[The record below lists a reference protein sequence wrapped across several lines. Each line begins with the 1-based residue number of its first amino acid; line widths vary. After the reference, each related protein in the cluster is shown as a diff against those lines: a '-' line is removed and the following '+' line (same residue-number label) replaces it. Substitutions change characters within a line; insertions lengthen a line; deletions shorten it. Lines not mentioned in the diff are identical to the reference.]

1 MNDTGPGRIVPLDPR
16 PEAAAS
22 GPAEPGPAKPGP
34 AEPRPAEP
42 EGLEPEGP
50 EPEGPEPEAAGP
62 DRAAPSGFRAFAARP
77 FVRQLAVFA
86 ALLTA
91 GVVAS
96 WPRATYL
103 ATGQVPYRSD
113 EGTYIWDLW
122 WMAHQ
127 VTHLSNPW
135 YTRAIAAPVGTYL
148 GFHALM
154 PVLGLVMMPVTLAF
168 GAVFSFNL
176 ICLIMPGLLSY
187 AGYRAARLWV
197 PSQLGAIAAGA
208 FFGLS
213 ANLMWRSMYHL
224 NIAIG
229 ALFIPLALEA
239 AVRLRRK
246 PGRRQVVIL
255 GLVLGMSALA
265 DQEITIL
272 TVILTGAVLLPWLAR
287 RPSGAKLA
295 AAVVA
300 GLIGLIL
307 ASPQI
312 AAMVTEL
319 RAGGAALSGPWLV
332 KSYIKYAVGL
342 PQLFGPSPRVAAFGL
357 TGLGKLYYR
366 GQTGEGL
373 PTFGLVLSAMA
384 VLGLVVSWRRRSS
397 WLLALGWL
405 ACAALAL
412 GPVLWIGTREYVPFA
427 EVLNGVRVSRILPYT
442 WFVRVPGMGD
452 FREASRFTLLAI
464 VPAAILA
471 GIAVDW
477 IRRRAAPLLV
487 VVAAL
492 AVLEAGWTGDL
503 SITPPLQRAPAS
515 PTRLAAVDGPIA
527 ADHSGSIVV
536 DVPFGLW
543 GGEGLYGDWLRPQ
556 ALALATMD
564 GHPRG
569 EAYVSKV
576 PPQTTKGIKKHA
588 FYRRLVDTQAGS
600 HNSAA
605 DLAAARADARRLR
618 IGWVV
623 VWEQTAPVIRYLTE
637 TGFRLDYR
645 ADGVWVY
652 RPVSAF

>member
-1 MNDTGPGRIVPLDPR
+1 MMNDTGPGRVVPLDAR
-16 PEAAAS
+16 PGPAATEPAEPEPEPAEPE
-22 GPAEPGPAKPGP
+22 PAEPGPPP
-34 AEPRPAEP
+34 
-42 EGLEPEGP
+42 
-50 EPEGPEPEAAGP
+50 
-62 DRAAPSGFRAFAARP
+62 PSGFHAFAARP
-77 FVRQLAVFA
+77 VVRQLAVFA
-86 ALLTA
+86 GLLTA
-91 GVVAS
+91 GVVAT

-103 ATGQVPYRSD
+103 ATGQVPDRSD

-135 YTRAIAAPVGTYL
+135 YTRAMAAPVGTYL

-154 PVLGLVMMPVTLAF
+154 PLLGLLMMPVTLAF

-176 ICLIMPGLLSY
+176 ICLVMPGLLSY
-187 AGYRAARLWV
+187 AAYRAARLWV

-213 ANLMWRSMYHL
+213 ANLAWRSMYHL

-229 ALFIPLALEA
+229 ALFIPLTLEA

-255 GLVLGMSALA
+255 GLVLGMSALC

-272 TVILTGAVLLPWLAR
+272 VVILTAAVLLPWLVR
-287 RPSGAKLA
+287 RPSAAKLA
-295 AAVVA
+295 VTAIA
-300 GLIGLIL
+300 GLIALVL
-307 ASPQI
+307 ASPQL
-312 AAMVTEL
+312 AAMVEQL
-319 RAGGAALSGPWLV
+319 RAGAAVLSGPWLV
-332 KSYIKYAVGL
+332 HSYVRYAVGL
-342 PQLFGPSPRVAAFGL
+342 PQLFGPAPRVAAFGMK
-357 TGLGKLYYR
+357 GLGALYYR

-384 VLGLVVSWRRRSS
+384 LLGLLVSWRRRSS

-405 ACAALAL
+405 CGAALAL
-412 GPVLWIGTREYVPFA
+412 GPVLWIGTRQYVPFA
-427 EVLNGVRVSRILPYT
+427 EVLHGVRVSRILPYT
-442 WFVRVPGMGD
+442 WFVRIPGMAN

-487 VVAAL
+487 VVLAL
-492 AVLEAGWTGDL
+492 AVLEAGWTGDV
-503 SITPPLQRAPAS
+503 SVTPPRQRAPAA
-515 PTRLAAVDGPIA
+515 PARLPAVDGPIA
-527 ADHSGSIVV
+527 ADHSGSVVV

-543 GGEGLYGDWLRPQ
+543 GGEGLYGAWQRPQ

-569 EAYVSKV
+569 GAYISKV
-576 PPQTTKGIKKHA
+576 PRPTTAGIKRHP

-600 HNSAA
+600 RNSAA
-605 DLAAARADARRLR
+605 ELAAARADARRLG

-623 VWEQTAPVIRYLTE
+623 VWQQTAPIIRYLTE

-652 RPVSAF
+652 RPASAS